1 MSFFERIAPW
11 VMHNLGTLLFGVI
24 WITITVAAAICV
36 VWAVGRLSDP
46 TSQKAQRHPTNL
58 ILTSRQAW
66 TPGAVVALVLLAVF
80 LASYIV
86 LILTWEDFAYYDNS
100 FFNISTLKGH
110 NLQPEIWPEGGRF
123 CPLGLQ
129 EFNLI
134 RHFTDT
140 ITGYHIIPI
149 AQLLIFSWILLI
161 IDDELNIHVRA
172 ALVILS
178 LLTPSIVVSF
188 NGLNFQ
194 ERDVL
199 FFLACLMLSIKRFE
213 QTQSITWAVAA
224 VVCAQIMSYCKETA
238 FLLLLGFAASRLILR
253 YRNADLAE
261 WSYDRRWVR
270 ESCLDLCLASLA
282 VLFLVLYFGFMGIHG
297 NTNYAASARLPRTD
311 IVLGYLTVDLLP
323 WLMVAVLLG
332 RIYSILRHRAAP
344 LLLWDGLACGGV
356 ACFLAYLYLSIFGV
370 YYLAPVDLIA
380 VLYVG
385 RFAVLSEKR
394 MHSWGKV
401 IAMLLAL
408 IILFQDVLVSAF
420 AVFERKNVIHAK
432 AEIASVVKA
441 QYQYG
446 AGKNRRL
453 FFPFAGGYVIM
464 EFGGYLSHR
473 GVPVEGAANEASDP
487 NSVVL
492 AEARRTR
499 ATLGGKPEDGP
510 CVTWTTILCR
520 LVSAPAPGDLVI
532 VLPDDEASLAQAS
545 VYRTGGELLFSY
557 EPRPFLPHWLYSVF
571 SSLPIGAQTRY
582 RYDALPDRW
591 MDGSIMIWK

>member
-224 VVCAQIMSYCKETA
+224 VVCAQIMIYCKETA

-270 ESCLDLCLASLA
+270 ESLSRSVPCFFSCIILGLI
-282 VLFLVLYFGFMGIHG
+282 FRIHG
-297 NTNYAASARLPRTD
+297 YSRKYKLRGFSPAATDRYCARLPNSRFAALANGSRPAGKDLFDPTPSGSA
-311 IVLGYLTVDLLP
+311 IAVVGWIGLWRRGLLP
-323 WLMVAVLLG
+323 CLSLSQYIWCLLPGTGRPYRSAVCRSVCGAVRKKDALLG
-332 RIYSILRHRAAP
+332 QGDSNAAGTYYPVSRCFGFSFCCIRAKERHSRKGGNSIGGENTISVRCRKKSQA
-344 LLLWDGLACGGV
+344 LL
-356 ACFLAYLYLSIFGV
+356 
-370 YYLAPVDLIA
+370 
-380 VLYVG
+380 
-385 RFAVLSEKR
+385 
-394 MHSWGKV
+394 
-401 IAMLLAL
+401 
-408 IILFQDVLVSAF
+408 
-420 AVFERKNVIHAK
+420 
-432 AEIASVVKA
+432 SVC
-441 QYQYG
+441 
-446 AGKNRRL
+446 RRL
-453 FFPFAGGYVIM
+453 RDHGIWR
-464 EFGGYLSHR
+464 LS
-473 GVPVEGAANEASDP
+473 
-487 NSVVL
+487 
-492 AEARRTR
+492 
-499 ATLGGKPEDGP
+499 
-510 CVTWTTILCR
+510 
-520 LVSAPAPGDLVI
+520 
-532 VLPDDEASLAQAS
+532 
-545 VYRTGGELLFSY
+545 
-557 EPRPFLPHWLYSVF
+557 
-571 SSLPIGAQTRY
+571 
-582 RYDALPDRW
+582 
-591 MDGSIMIWK
+591 